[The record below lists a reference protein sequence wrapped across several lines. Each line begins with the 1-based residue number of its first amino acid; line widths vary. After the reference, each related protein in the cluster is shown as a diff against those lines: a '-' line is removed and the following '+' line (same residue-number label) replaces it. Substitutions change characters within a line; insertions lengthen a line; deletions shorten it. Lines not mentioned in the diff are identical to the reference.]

1 MRGSLVIDIHPEICD
16 ARVGTIEQS
25 LSAEDFSNA
34 RIQKL
39 DTDVHRL
46 ASRDSKWNLVRDVE
60 DLVQDIQR
68 DLEGLVEDVNAS
80 SNAASSSTSA
90 INSRLHSRTSICSS
104 KISRIQNLDMTIRS
118 IRPYIKREERLVSSA
133 EESLLSRGLIVLA

>member
-1 MRGSLVIDIHPEICD
+1 MRGSLVINAHPEICD
-16 ARVGTIEQS
+16 TRVGTIEQS
-25 LSAEDFSNA
+25 LGAEDFSNA

-39 DTDVHRL
+39 NADVHRL

-60 DLVQDIQR
+60 DLIQDIQR

-104 KISRIQNLDMTIRS
+104 KISRIQNLDMIRRS
-118 IRPYIKREERLVSSA
+118 IRPYIKREERLVSGA
-133 EESLLSRGLIVLA
+133 EESLLCSRLIILA